1 MLKESLSLK
10 QRIFGVLPRIEETV
24 INNTESEI
32 IGNFTLEEILESLAR
47 QDKQDFV
54 IFKEVF
60 SERINHAQLDSTLL
74 FIEEPDKKK
83 PKFVLYQIFENS
95 YYVYSR
101 SKRDYIKENS
111 SSKKVHEEESSYGLF
126 APTGV
131 VVRRVPQNILG
142 NGVLGRA
149 FIHSNYIEILD
160 SLMGNEYQEVL
171 THEVLH
177 IMYPEKREMEIR
189 QITRNYIGNTIYH

>member
-10 QRIFGVLPRIEETV
+10 QRIFGVLPQIEEN
-24 INNTESEI
+24 IHNLSESKI
-32 IGNFTLEEILESLAR
+32 IENFSLEEILESLAR

-54 IFKEVF
+54 IFKDV
-60 SERINHAQLDSTLL
+60 SERINPAQLDSTLL

-101 SKRDYIKENS
+101 SKRDSIKENS
-111 SSKKVHEEESSYGLF
+111 ASKKVHEEESSYGLF